1 MSVVGCT
8 CSSVYWSVEMKK
20 ILKSLRSLQFQFS
33 LPFCVTDT
41 NTPLIGKWKNIKI
54 KKKKT
59 KKMYNGCIEIICNC
73 INGATV
79 IKLNN

>member
-8 CSSVYWSVEMKK
+8 CSSVYWSVEMK
-20 ILKSLRSLQFQFS
+20 
-33 LPFCVTDT
+33 
-41 NTPLIGKWKNIKI
+41 N
-54 KKKKT
+54 KKKKSAFIAVPVFSHLCLRHQHT
-59 KKMYNGCIEIICNC
+59 THWKMENKKKQKIKKMYNGCIEIICNC

>member
-20 ILKSLRSLQFQFS
+20 KKSLPSLQFQFS
-33 LPFCVTDT
+33 PICVSDT
-41 NTPLIGKWKNIKI
+41 NTPPIGKWKI
-54 KKKKT
+54 KKKQKI

>member
-20 ILKSLRSLQFQFS
+20 KKKKSLRSLQFQFLFHSVSQTPTHHS
-33 LPFCVTDT
+33 LE
-41 NTPLIGKWKNIKI
+41 NG
-54 KKKKT
+54 KKKQKKN

>member
-20 ILKSLRSLQFQFS
+20 KKKKSAFTAVTVS

-41 NTPLIGKWKNIKI
+41 NTPLIGKWKNKVNN
-54 KKKKT
+54 KKKN